1 MNEHAAGAR
10 AHVPTATHPRCEQF
24 QFSLLDALALTERV
38 DVRIEV
44 HPRLSCCRARQTR
57 GFGSLCCAGGGASEP
72 CMALRAPK
80 NAAIMYT
87 YPGVR
92 LQVGTARAIEGRFR
106 ARALPL
112 GGAGR
117 A

>member
-44 HPRLSCCRARQTR
+44 HPRRSCCRARQTR
-57 GFGSLCCAGGGASEP
+57 GFGSLLVRRRGGTRA
-72 CMALRAPK
+72 MALRAPK

>member
-57 GFGSLCCAGGGASEP
+57 GFGSLCCAGGGQASHAWH
-72 CMALRAPK
+72 CVRQK

>member
-1 MNEHAAGAR
+1 
-10 AHVPTATHPRCEQF
+10 
-24 QFSLLDALALTERV
+24 
-38 DVRIEV
+38 
-44 HPRLSCCRARQTR
+44 
-57 GFGSLCCAGGGASEP
+57 
-72 CMALRAPK
+72 MALRAPK

-92 LQVGTARAIEGRFR
+92 LQVGMARAIEGRFR

>member
-57 GFGSLCCAGGGASEP
+57 GFGSLLVRRRGGTL
-72 CMALRAPK
+72 ALRAPK

-92 LQVGTARAIEGRFR
+92 LQVGMARAIEGRFR

>member
-44 HPRLSCCRARQTR
+44 HPPELLPRTADARLWISAGAQ
-57 GFGSLCCAGGGASEP
+57 AGGTGATGP
-72 CMALRAPK
+72 WHC
-80 NAAIMYT
+80 
-87 YPGVR
+87 VR
-92 LQVGTARAIEGRFR
+92 QKM
-106 ARALPL
+106 PP
-112 GGAGR
+112 
-117 A
+117 

>member
-57 GFGSLCCAGGGASEP
+57 GFGSLPVRRRGGTRA
-72 CMALRAPK
+72 MALPAPK

-92 LQVGTARAIEGRFR
+92 LQVGMARAIEGRFR